1 MRSRSGTAT
10 TTRSTRPAPTT
21 APLTRALL
29 MDAAVSGATGVLLT
43 AGAGALDELLGIP
56 SAWLLGVGVFFLV
69 FALDVALVA
78 TRPGLRRF
86 APVIVVGN
94 ALWVVASVIAV
105 VAGAWDLTTLGVA
118 FVLAQAG
125 AVALLAV
132 LQARGLRAA

>member
-1 MRSRSGTAT
+1 M
-10 TTRSTRPAPTT
+10 
-21 APLTRALL
+21 
-29 MDAAVSGATGVLLT
+29 
-43 AGAGALDELLGIP
+43 
-56 SAWLLGVGVFFLV
+56 FFLV

-125 AVALLAV
+125 RLRCSRSSKREVCG
-132 LQARGLRAA
+132 RRELRAARGCAVRCPPSRSESTSEGATLR